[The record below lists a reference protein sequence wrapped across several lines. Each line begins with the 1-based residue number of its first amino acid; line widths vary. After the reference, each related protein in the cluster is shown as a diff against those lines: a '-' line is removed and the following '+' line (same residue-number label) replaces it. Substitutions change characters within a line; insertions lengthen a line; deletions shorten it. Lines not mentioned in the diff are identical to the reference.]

1 MTRPNRNKAIKAA
14 RSVLDEFEIVRPP
27 VGIDKIAKKMNT
39 RLMYSPLDDELSGMV
54 YIKDGIP
61 VIGVNALHHPN
72 RQRFTI
78 AHEVGHLVM
87 HRDLIE
93 KEVHVDK
100 TFLMLRRDTVS
111 TSGTEAIEI
120 EANSFAA
127 EILMPEIMI
136 SNALKNNAYDID
148 DKLLISR
155 LAKQFKVSTQAI
167 QFRLGNLIG

>member
-14 RSVLDEFEIVRPP
+14 RSVLDEFAIVRPP
-27 VGIDKIAKKMNT
+27 VGIDKTAKKMNA

-61 VIGVNALHHPN
+61 IIGVNALHHPN

-87 HRDLIE
+87 HRGLIE
-93 KEVHVDK
+93 REVHVDK
-100 TFLMLRRDTVS
+100 TFLMLRRDTDS
-111 TSGTEAIEI
+111 TSGTEAVEI

-148 DKLLISR
+148 DESLISR
-155 LAKQFKVSTQAI
+155 LAIQFKVSTQAI